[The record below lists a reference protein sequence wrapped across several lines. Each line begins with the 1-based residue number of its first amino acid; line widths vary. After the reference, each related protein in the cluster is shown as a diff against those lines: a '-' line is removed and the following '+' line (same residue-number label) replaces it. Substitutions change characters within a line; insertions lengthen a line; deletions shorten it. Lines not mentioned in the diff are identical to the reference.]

1 MKSQDLEL
9 EVVSIHISETN
20 AGEHVRQYS
29 RCSHQPSSKGSKKGF
44 RKIYSFIHSF
54 IHSTNKEVLRV
65 SCVSGTVL
73 GTGAHEMNKPDTVLT
88 ARTYTVAGK
97 TCQEGLTIQFMI

>member
-9 EVVSIHISETN
+9 EVVSIHISETD

-29 RCSHQPSSKGSKKGF
+29 RCSNQPSSKGSKKGF
-44 RKIYSFIHSF
+44 SKIYSF

-97 TCQEGLTIQFMI
+97 TCQEGLIIQFMI